1 MDEIK
6 VGMSMTLQKKVTID
20 DTSLNYGSGKIEN
33 LLATPRL
40 VAFMI
45 EASSQ
50 LIDPLL
56 SEGLIS
62 IGHHIELDHFSPT
75 VLGSTVTVEVKITSI
90 IEGKIHLDMRAY
102 DDFGQIGKG
111 KHTRTVVNLNLLMEK
126 AQSRETDA
134 PDVN

>member
-6 VGMSMTLQKKVTID
+6 VGMVMTLQKKVTID

-50 LIDPLL
+50 LIDPVL

-62 IGHHIELDHFSPT
+62 IGHHVELDHFSPT
-75 VLGSTVTVEVKITSI
+75 VLGSTVTVEVKVASI
-90 IEGKIHLDMRAY
+90 VDGKIHLEMRAY
-102 DDFGQIGKG
+102 DDYGQIGKG
-111 KHTRTVVNLNLLMEK
+111 KHTRSVVNLNLLMDK
-126 AQSRETDA
+126 AKGREIDS
-134 PDVN
+134 PVID